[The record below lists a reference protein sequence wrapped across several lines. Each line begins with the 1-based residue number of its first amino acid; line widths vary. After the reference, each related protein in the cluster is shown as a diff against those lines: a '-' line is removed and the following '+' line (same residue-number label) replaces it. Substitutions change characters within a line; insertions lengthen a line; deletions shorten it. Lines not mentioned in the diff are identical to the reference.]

1 MVDTRTLDAVK
12 YIGLIYGFLLCI
24 NGGMNKRMFKK
35 EGQGF
40 HQIFSGFLIIL
51 LSIGLIVYTEENKVE
66 EDDKTVVSLIFTIL
80 AFIMAS
86 DLVTDIVFRKLTY
99 RYKVLIFGIII
110 ALMISYPLIQEN
122 QKSATLNAVLF
133 MFLTIIL
140 LNVSLKDSL
149 NRILLKGCDLKLKQ
163 SSFGKSKEVHVLV
176 LNELVT
182 LIIPI
187 IYVISLLVLYSR

>member
-1 MVDTRTLDAVK
+1 MVDNRTLDAVK
-12 YIGLIYGFLLCI
+12 YIGLIYGILSCI
-24 NGGMNKRMFKK
+24 NGLYNKKMFPK

-40 HQIFSGFLIIL
+40 IQISSGFLIIL
-51 LSIGLIVYTEENKVE
+51 LSIGLIVYTEQKNVE
-66 EDDKTVVSLIFTIL
+66 EDDKTVVSLILPIL

-133 MFLTIIL
+133 MFLTFIL

-149 NRILLKGCDLKLKQ
+149 NRIFLKGCDLKLKQ
-163 SSFGKSKEVHVLV
+163 SSFGKSKEVRVLV
-176 LNELVT
+176 LNELVS
-182 LIIPI
+182 LIMPI
-187 IYVISLLVLYSR
+187 IYAISLLVLYSR